1 MKPIYFLCILLVLS
15 FALPITSR
23 PDTPAKRVTI
33 SGKEMGQR
41 LIHKVEPVYPPEA
54 RQANIEGTVKLT
66 AVIATDGSIQQLRVD
81 RGHPLLVK
89 AALDAVKQWKYD
101 PMIVDGSAV
110 EVLTGIDVVFQLKK

>member
-1 MKPIYFLCILLVLS
+1 MKPLSLLCTLFVLF
-15 FALPITSR
+15 FALPIASR
-23 PDTPAKRVTI
+23 SDTPARRVTV

-41 LIHKVEPVYPPEA
+41 LIHRVEPVYPPEA

-89 AALDAVKQWKYD
+89 AALDAVRQWKYE
-101 PMIVDGSAV
+101 PMIVYGSAV